1 MAARIGRGSC
11 FKVGTAGALDLIPKD
26 VILCPWHYEKM
37 PAYPSLPLLLEK
49 GFRVLPASW
58 RKLDASR
65 ALIEYSQKHASPRML
80 AHRFTTWSGSKDTLP
95 EYAPLVEGVKLL
107 HGPAFRINQCN
118 LAGAGR
124 DPG

>member
-11 FKVGTAGALDLIPKD
+11 FKVGTAGALDLI
-26 VILCPWHYEKM
+26 LGPWHYEKM

-80 AHRFTTWSGSKDTLP
+80 EHLFTAAPATNHNEVGHGMVARRGFWWSR
-95 EYAPLVEGVKLL
+95 LL
-107 HGPAFRINQCN
+107 SP
-118 LAGAGR
+118 
-124 DPG
+124 P